1 MDQVAPAVT
10 LSPPNLKGDSAM
22 RHDSPVDTYFG
33 ALVNAARLTL
43 AAWSTAANLLDPW
56 APVRACTWLRRQL
69 TRIS

>member
-1 MDQVAPAVT
+1 
-10 LSPPNLKGDSAM
+10 M